1 MTPNKLTEDRHA
13 RMAPGTAPKRV
24 EVPRILVVDDE
35 EDLRE
40 LIGITLLRMGLDY
53 DGAASVSAARELLTQ
68 HAYTLCLTDMKL
80 TDGSGLELVA
90 HLQASYP
97 DLPVAVITA
106 FGSAENAVAA
116 LKAGAFDYV
125 SKPLAPDAL
134 RTLVQTGVKLAQAH
148 AHPEITPPDPA
159 QTAQMALLVGD
170 SAAMQAVRHTILK
183 LTRSMAPVAING
195 ESGCGKE
202 MAARLIHNGS
212 ARGPHPFIAVNC
224 GAIPENLMES
234 EFFGYKKGAF
244 TGAETDRDGFFQA
257 AHGGTLFLDE
267 VADLPLSMQVKL
279 LRVIQEKRVRKVGAT
294 QEEPVDVR
302 VISATHQNLAQCV
315 AQGKFRQDLFYR
327 LNVIELRM
335 PALRER
341 TTDIPLLVRSIVA
354 RLQARGASA
363 HAQVDVSQEALQA
376 LATYDF
382 PGNVRELEN
391 ILERA
396 LAFSSDGQ
404 ILPEDLGLSALMRR
418 FAPEMLGEHDASTE
432 EGAVGARATL
442 LEVALPEA
450 LPQDLVAYLEEVERQ
465 LIRRALVQTNDNRTA
480 AAKLLG
486 VSFRTLRYRIQRLGV

>member
-1 MTPNKLTEDRHA
+1 MSQSNPVADRSTN
-13 RMAPGTAPKRV
+13 RSPTRRG
-24 EVPRILVVDDE
+24 EVPRVLVVDDE

-40 LIGITLLRMGLDY
+40 LIGITLLRMGLDH
-53 DGAASVSAARELLTQ
+53 DAAGSVEQARELLTQ
-68 HAYTLCLTDMKL
+68 QHYAMCLTDMKL
-80 TDGSGLELVA
+80 PGQSGLELVTY
-90 HLQASYP
+90 LQETYP

-125 SKPLAPDAL
+125 SKPISPDDL
-134 RTLVQTGVKLAQAH
+134 RTLVLTGLRLARGADADTVPDTARSVEQPVAVLAQL
-148 AHPEITPPDPA
+148 IGT
-159 QTAQMALLVGD
+159 
-170 SAAMQAVRHTILK
+170 SAAMQQVRATILK

-202 MAARLIHNGS
+202 LAARLIHEGS
-212 ARGPHPFIAVNC
+212 ARAAQPFIAVNC
-224 GAIPENLMES
+224 GAIPEHLMES
-234 EFFGYKKGAF
+234 EFFGHKKGAF
-244 TGAETDRDGFFQA
+244 TGADTDHDGFFRA

-279 LRVIQEKRVRKVGAT
+279 LRAIQEKRVRKVGAT

-302 VISATHQNLAQCV
+302 IISATHQNLAQCV

-327 LNVIELRM
+327 LNVIELRL
-335 PALRER
+335 PPLRER
-341 TTDIPLLVRSIVA
+341 REDIPALVAHIVA
-354 RLQARGASA
+354 RLKKRGAIHHDKIEIS
-363 HAQVDVSQEALQA
+363 DEAIAA
-376 LATYDF
+376 LERYDF

-404 ILPEDLGLSALMRR
+404 VLPEDLGLAELLHRFDDDGQTVTATPGAL
-418 FAPEMLGEHDASTE
+418 S
-432 EGAVGARATL
+432 
-442 LEVALPEA
+442 EVVLPDALPA
-450 LPQDLVAYLEEVERQ
+450 DLVGYLEEVERQ
-465 LIRRALVQTNDNRTA
+465 LIRRALQQTHDNRTA

>member
-1 MTPNKLTEDRHA
+1 MNQIKSADA
-13 RMAPGTAPKRV
+13 RSAGREAARSAA
-24 EVPRILVVDDE
+24 PRILVVDDE

-40 LIGITLLRMGLDY
+40 LIGMTLVRMGLDY
-53 DGAASVSAARELLTQ
+53 DGAASIEEARKLIQ
-68 HAYTLCLTDMKL
+68 HHAYSLCLTDMKL
-80 TDGSGLELVA
+80 PDASGLALVGYI
-90 HLQASYP
+90 QQNYP
-97 DLPVAVITA
+97 NLPVAVITA

-134 RTLVQTGVKLAQAH
+134 RTLVLTGLKLGRETQENADRSIRMGS
-148 AHPEITPPDPA
+148 P
-159 QTAQMALLVGD
+159 TASLTLLVGH
-170 SAAMQAVRHTILK
+170 SPAMQEVRNTISK
-183 LTRSMAPVAING
+183 LTRSMAPVTITG

-202 MAARLIHNGS
+202 LAARLIHSDS
-212 ARGPHPFIAVNC
+212 ARGTQPFIAVNC

-244 TGAETDRDGFFQA
+244 TGADSERDGFFQA

-267 VADLPLSMQVKL
+267 VAELPLSMQVKL

-302 VISATHQNLAQCV
+302 VISATHQNLAQGV
-315 AQGKFRQDLFYR
+315 TQGRFRQDLFYR

-341 TTDIPLLVRSIVA
+341 PEDIPVLVEGLIQ
-354 RLQARGASA
+354 RLQQRGATA
-363 HAQVDVSQEALQA
+363 HTQVRINSQAFEALA
-376 LATYDF
+376 AYDF

-396 LAFSSDGQ
+396 LAFSSDGE
-404 ILPEDLGLSALMRR
+404 ILPEDLGLPALMQR
-418 FAPEMLGEHDASTE
+418 FAPELMSETISVPTSGAMLQ
-432 EGAVGARATL
+432 
-442 LEVALPEA
+442 EVVLPEV
-450 LPQDLVAYLEEVERQ
+450 LPTDLTAYLEEVERQ
-465 LIRRALVQTNDNRTA
+465 LIRRALQQTQDNRTA

-486 VSFRTLRYRIQRLGV
+486 VSFRTLRYRIQRLGIH

>member
-1 MTPNKLTEDRHA
+1 MAQNKLPEDRSS
-13 RMAPGTAPKRV
+13 RTAVRRA

-40 LIGITLLRMGLDY
+40 LIGMTLLRMGLDY
-53 DGAASVSAARELLTQ
+53 DGAASVSAARQLLTQ
-68 HAYTLCLTDMKL
+68 QRYTLCLTDMKL
-80 TDGSGLELVA
+80 TDASGLELVSYLQVA
-90 HLQASYP
+90 HP

-134 RTLVQTGVKLAQAH
+134 RTLVQTGLKLAQAH
-148 AHPEITPPDPA
+148 APLEVTEQNKTQA
-159 QTAQMALLVGD
+159 AQMALLVGD
-170 SAAMQAVRHTILK
+170 SAAMQSVRNTILK

-202 MAARLIHNGS
+202 MAARLIHSGS
-212 ARGPHPFIAVNC
+212 ARSAQPFVAVNC

-244 TGAETDRDGFFQA
+244 TGADTERDGFFQA

-279 LRVIQEKRVRKVGAT
+279 LRVIQEKCVRKVGAT
-294 QEEPVDVR
+294 QEDPVDVR

-315 AQGKFRQDLFYR
+315 TQGKFRQDLFYR

-341 TTDIPLLVRSIVA
+341 PEDIPLLVHSIVE

-363 HAQVDVSQEALQA
+363 HAKVEVSQEALQA

-404 ILPEDLGLSALMRR
+404 ILPEDLGLSALMQR
-418 FAPEMLGEHDASTE
+418 FAPEVLGVAITTAPGASAIT
-432 EGAVGARATL
+432 
-442 LEVALPEA
+442 EVALPEV
-450 LPQDLVAYLEEVERQ
+450 LPTDLAAYLEEVERQ
-465 LIRRALVQTNDNRTA
+465 LIRRALGQTHDNRTA